1 MTHFTAVLPNPAVG
15 RYARRRTLRESRRSM
30 SPNAELPTTSPCVS
44 SSPCLQGERVS
55 FTGTLASMTHQQ
67 AHELVEQQGGAATHH
82 VSRQTTMLVVGEE
95 GWPLEP
101 DGHPSIKLQQV
112 TQWQQEGVPVRIVGE
127 SDWLRLVGLDGRC
140 REVHSLYTPAML
152 CQSLNVP
159 IGTIRRW
166 ERLGLIRPVR
176 KVYRLPYF
184 DYSEAAG
191 VRRLSELLAA
201 GIPLPQLES
210 SLMKLRTMLPGLDRP
225 LAQLN
230 LLAQDSRLL
239 VRDTHGLVEPTT
251 GQRCFD
257 FVPPA
262 PPGEPLALEEVLL
275 AGRPVAADG
284 KLAACPT
291 TVHAHW
297 SADQWFEEGC
307 RLLDEHDTAGAIEAL
322 RSALM
327 SRPGSPEINF
337 HLAEALFREENQE
350 GALERYYAAV
360 EADHEYLE
368 SWTQIG
374 CIHAAQGKL
383 QSSLEAF
390 SIALSVH
397 ADYPDAHWHVADVLV
412 QLGRPDEA
420 AAHWRKYLEYDRR
433 GPWADQARQRLEA
446 IGDTPIE
453 REPEREP

>member
-1 MTHFTAVLPNPAVG
+1 
-15 RYARRRTLRESRRSM
+15 
-30 SPNAELPTTSPCVS
+30 
-44 SSPCLQGERVS
+44 
-55 FTGTLASMTHQQ
+55 MTHQQ
-67 AHELVEQQGGAATHH
+67 AHEVVEQHGGAATHH

-95 GWPLEP
+95 GWPLEA
-101 DGHPSIKLQQV
+101 DGHPSIKLQQI
-112 TQWQQEGVPVRIVGE
+112 TQWQKEGIPVRIVSE
-127 SDWLRLVGLDGRC
+127 SDWLWLVGLDGRC

-152 CQSLNVP
+152 CQTLNVP
-159 IGTIRRW
+159 IAQIRRW

-191 VRRLSELLAA
+191 VRRLSELLTA
-201 GIPLPQLES
+201 GIPLAQLES
-210 SLMKLRTMLPGLDRP
+210 SLMRLQAMLPALDRP

-239 VRDTHGLVEPTT
+239 VRDAHGLVEPFT

-262 PPGEPLALEEVLL
+262 PPGDEAGSEPDVISDRRLTGNGE
-275 AGRPVAADG
+275 
-284 KLAACPT
+284 LAASSRL
-291 TVHAHW
+291 HW

-307 RLLDEHDTAGAIEAL
+307 RLLDEHETKAAIEAF

-327 SRPGSPEINF
+327 RRAGSPEINF
-337 HLAEALFREENQE
+337 HLAEALYRAGNADGRF
-350 GALERYYAAV
+350 ERYYAAV

-368 SWTQIG
+368 AWTQIG
-374 CIHAAQGKL
+374 SIHAAKGEL
-383 QSSLEAF
+383 ESALEAF
-390 SIALSVH
+390 SIALTVH

-433 GPWADQARQRLEA
+433 GPWAEQARQRLKA
-446 IGDTPIE
+446 MDD
-453 REPEREP
+453 EPDAQ

>member
-1 MTHFTAVLPNPAVG
+1 MLAVG
-15 RYARRRTLRESRRSM
+15 LCESRLSM
-30 SPNAELPTTSPCVS
+30 SPNTDPPTATPCVA

-67 AHELVEQQGGAATHH
+67 AHELVEQHGGTATHH

-101 DGHPSIKLQQV
+101 DGHPSIKLQQI
-112 TQWQQEGVPVRIVGE
+112 TQWQNEGIPVRIVSE

-140 REVHSLYTPAML
+140 RDVHSLYTPAML

-159 IGTIRRW
+159 IAQIRRW

-191 VRRLSELLAA
+191 VRRLSELLTA
-201 GIPLPQLES
+201 GIPLAQLES
-210 SLMKLRTMLPGLDRP
+210 SLMKLRTMLPALDRP
-225 LAQLN
+225 LAHLN

-239 VRDTHGLVEPTT
+239 VRDAHGLVEPAS

-262 PPGEPLALEEVLL
+262 PPGEEAANSPGVISAHAPNGNGEL
-275 AGRPVAADG
+275 PVSPR
-284 KLAACPT
+284 LP
-291 TVHAHW
+291 W

-307 RLLDEHDTAGAIEAL
+307 RLLDEHETAAAIEAF

-327 SRPGSPEINF
+327 RRAGSPEISF
-337 HLAEALFREENQE
+337 HLAEALYRAGNAD
-350 GALERYYAAV
+350 GALERYYVAV
-360 EADHEYLE
+360 EADHDYLE
-368 SWTQIG
+368 AWTQIG
-374 CIHAAQGKL
+374 SIHAAKGEL
-383 QSSLEAF
+383 QSALEAF
-390 SIALSVH
+390 SIALTVH

-420 AAHWRKYLEYDRR
+420 AAHWRKYLEFDRR
-433 GPWADQARQRLEA
+433 GPWAEQARQRLKALGE
-446 IGDTPIE
+446 
-453 REPEREP
+453 EPTAQEG

>member
-1 MTHFTAVLPNPAVG
+1 
-15 RYARRRTLRESRRSM
+15 M
-30 SPNAELPTTSPCVS
+30 SSSTDPPTNAPSVA

-67 AHELVEQQGGAATHH
+67 AHEVVEQHGGTATHH
-82 VSRQTTMLVVGEE
+82 ISKQTTMLVVGEE

-101 DGHPSIKLQQV
+101 DGHPSIKLQQI
-112 TQWQQEGVPVRIVGE
+112 TQWQQENVPVRIVSE
-127 SDWLRLVGLDGRC
+127 SDWLRIVGLDGRC

-159 IGTIRRW
+159 IAQIRRW

-191 VRRLSELLAA
+191 VRRLSELLTA
-201 GIPLPQLES
+201 GIPLAQLES
-210 SLMKLRTMLPGLDRP
+210 SLMKLQTMLPALDRP

-239 VRDTHGLVEPTT
+239 VRDSHGLVEPFTR
-251 GQRCFD
+251 QRCFD

-262 PPGEPLALEEVLL
+262 PPGDEDTNEPGIISDRRLTGNGEMNASARL
-275 AGRPVAADG
+275 
-284 KLAACPT
+284 
-291 TVHAHW
+291 HW

-307 RLLDEHDTAGAIEAL
+307 RLLDEHETASAIEAF
-322 RSALM
+322 RAALM
-327 SRPGSPEINF
+327 SRAGSPEINF
-337 HLAEALFREENQE
+337 HLAEALYRADNAD

-360 EADHEYLE
+360 EADHDYLE
-368 SWTQIG
+368 AWTQIG
-374 CIHAAQGKL
+374 SIHAANGEL
-383 QSSLEAF
+383 ESALEAF
-390 SIALSVH
+390 SIALTVH

-412 QLGRPDEA
+412 QLGRPEEA

-433 GPWADQARQRLEA
+433 GPWAEQARQRLKAMGE
-446 IGDTPIE
+446 
-453 REPEREP
+453 EPGALSP

>member
-1 MTHFTAVLPNPAVG
+1 
-15 RYARRRTLRESRRSM
+15 M
-30 SPNAELPTTSPCVS
+30 SSNVDPPTINEPVA

-55 FTGTLASMTHQQ
+55 FTGTLASMTHHQ
-67 AHELVEQQGGAATHH
+67 AQELVEQHGGTATHH

-101 DGHPSIKLQQV
+101 DGHPSIKLRQI
-112 TQWQQEGVPVRIVGE
+112 TQWQEEGAPVRIVSE
-127 SDWLRLVGLDGRC
+127 SDWLRLLGLDGRC

-184 DYSEAAG
+184 DYAEAAG
-191 VRRLSELLAA
+191 VRRLNELLTA
-201 GIPLPQLES
+201 GIPLHQLEA
-210 SLMKLRTMLPGLDRP
+210 SLSRLRAMLPGIDRP
-225 LAQLN
+225 LAELN

-239 VRDTHGLVEPTT
+239 VRDSHGLVEPTT

-262 PPGEPLALEEVLL
+262 LPGESAEDGEVP
-275 AGRPVAADG
+275 AHTIAMIDNVAACFPRETAIG
-284 KLAACPT
+284 LP
-291 TVHAHW
+291 AHW

-307 RLLDEHDTAGAIEAL
+307 RLLDKHETPAAVEAF

-327 SRPGSPEINF
+327 SRPGAPEINF
-337 HLAEALFREENQE
+337 HLGEALFRAGNQD

-374 CIHAAQGKL
+374 CIHAARGEL
-383 QSSLEAF
+383 QPALEAF

-397 ADYPDAHWHVADVLV
+397 ADYPDAHWHVADILV

-420 AAHWRKYLEYDRR
+420 AAHWRKYLEFDRR
-433 GPWADQARQRLEA
+433 GPWAEQARQRLEA
-446 IGDTPIE
+446 IGETLN
-453 REPEREP
+453 R

>member
-1 MTHFTAVLPNPAVG
+1 M
-15 RYARRRTLRESRRSM
+15 
-30 SPNAELPTTSPCVS
+30 
-44 SSPCLQGERVS
+44 
-55 FTGTLASMTHQQ
+55 
-67 AHELVEQQGGAATHH
+67 HH

-101 DGHPSIKLQQV
+101 DGHPSIKLRQI
-112 TQWQQEGVPVRIVGE
+112 TQWQEEGLPVRIVSE
-127 SDWLRLVGLDGRC
+127 SDWLRLLGLDGRC

-184 DYSEAAG
+184 DYAEAAG

-210 SLMKLRTMLPGLDRP
+210 SLTRLRTMLPGLDRP

-239 VRDTHGLVEPTT
+239 VRDAHGLVEPITS
-251 GQRCFD
+251 QRCFD
-257 FVPPA
+257 FAPPA
-262 PPGEPLALEEVLL
+262 LPGDALT
-275 AGRPVAADG
+275 ADDGGMSTHSVAMSG
-284 KLAACPT
+284 KLAAYPT
-291 TVHAHW
+291 SDKVAACTPREVTANLHSRW

-307 RLLDEHDTAGAIEAL
+307 RLLDKHDTSGAIEAF

-327 SRPGSPEINF
+327 SRPGGPEINF
-337 HLAEALFREENQE
+337 HLAEALFRAENQD
-350 GALERYYAAV
+350 GALERYYVAV

-374 CIHAAQGKL
+374 CIHAARGEL
-383 QSSLEAF
+383 QSALEAF

-397 ADYPDAHWHVADVLV
+397 ADYPDAHWHVADILV

-420 AAHWRKYLEYDRR
+420 AAHWRKYLEFDRR
-433 GPWADQARQRLEA
+433 GPWAEQARQRLEA
-446 IGDTPIE
+446 MGE
-453 REPEREP
+453 AQNRQEP

>member
-1 MTHFTAVLPNPAVG
+1 MLAVELC
-15 RYARRRTLRESRRSM
+15 ESHLSM
-30 SPNAELPTTSPCVS
+30 SSSTDPPTNAPSVA

-67 AHELVEQQGGAATHH
+67 AHEVVEQHGGTATHH
-82 VSRQTTMLVVGEE
+82 VSKQTTMLVVGEE
-95 GWPLEP
+95 GWPLEA
-101 DGHPSIKLQQV
+101 DGHPSIKLQQI
-112 TQWQQEGVPVRIVGE
+112 TQWQKEGIPVRIVSE

-159 IGTIRRW
+159 IAQIRRW

-191 VRRLSELLAA
+191 VRRLSELLTA
-201 GIPLPQLES
+201 GIPLAQLES
-210 SLMKLRTMLPGLDRP
+210 GLIKLQAMLPALDRP

-230 LLAQDSRLL
+230 LLAQDSRLV
-239 VRDTHGLVEPTT
+239 VRDAHGLVEPTT

-262 PPGEPLALEEVLL
+262 PPGDETGNGPDVISDRRLTGNGESSVSPRL
-275 AGRPVAADG
+275 
-284 KLAACPT
+284 
-291 TVHAHW
+291 HW

-307 RLLDEHDTAGAIEAL
+307 RLLDEHETAAAIEAF
-322 RSALM
+322 RAALM
-327 SRPGSPEINF
+327 SRAGSPEINF
-337 HLAEALFREENQE
+337 HLGEALYRSGNAD

-360 EADHEYLE
+360 EADHDYLE
-368 SWTQIG
+368 AWTQIG
-374 CIHAAQGKL
+374 SIHAAKGEL
-383 QSSLEAF
+383 ESALEAF
-390 SIALSVH
+390 SIALTVH

-433 GPWADQARQRLEA
+433 GPWAEQARQRLKAMGE
-446 IGDTPIE
+446 
-453 REPEREP
+453 EPGAL

>member
-1 MTHFTAVLPNPAVG
+1 MSSNADPPTNSPAV
-15 RYARRRTLRESRRSM
+15 A
-30 SPNAELPTTSPCVS
+30 

-67 AHELVEQQGGAATHH
+67 AQDLVEQHGGTATHH

-112 TQWQQEGVPVRIVGE
+112 TEWQQEGLPVRVVGE
-127 SDWLRLVGLDGRC
+127 SDWLRLVGLDGRS

-184 DYSEAAG
+184 DYAEAAG
-191 VRRLSELLAA
+191 LRRLSELLTA

-210 SLMKLRTMLPGLDRP
+210 SLVKLRTMLPGLDRP

-239 VRDTHGLVEPTT
+239 VRDAHGLLEPAT

-257 FVPPA
+257 LVPPA
-262 PPGEPLALEEVLL
+262 LPGDETLALSPTCAV
-275 AGRPVAADG
+275 VAD
-284 KLAACPT
+284 
-291 TVHAHW
+291 VHTHW

-307 RLLDEHDTAGAIEAL
+307 RLLDEHDTAGA
-322 RSALM
+322 
-327 SRPGSPEINF
+327 
-337 HLAEALFREENQE
+337 
-350 GALERYYAAV
+350 
-360 EADHEYLE
+360 
-368 SWTQIG
+368 
-374 CIHAAQGKL
+374 
-383 QSSLEAF
+383 
-390 SIALSVH
+390 
-397 ADYPDAHWHVADVLV
+397 
-412 QLGRPDEA
+412 
-420 AAHWRKYLEYDRR
+420 
-433 GPWADQARQRLEA
+433 
-446 IGDTPIE
+446 
-453 REPEREP
+453 

>member
-1 MTHFTAVLPNPAVG
+1 
-15 RYARRRTLRESRRSM
+15 M
-30 SPNAELPTTSPCVS
+30 SSSADPPTTNESVS

-67 AHELVEQQGGAATHH
+67 AHELVDQHGGAATHH
-82 VSRQTTMLVVGEE
+82 VSRQTTMLIVGEE

-101 DGHPSIKLQQV
+101 DGHPSIKLRQV
-112 TQWQQEGVPVRIVGE
+112 TQWQQEGVPVRIVSE
-127 SDWLRLVGLDGRC
+127 SDWLRLLGLDGRC

-184 DYSEAAG
+184 DYTEAAG

-201 GIPLPQLES
+201 GIPLSQLES
-210 SLMKLRTMLPGLDRP
+210 SLTRLRTMLPGLDRP

-239 VRDTHGLVEPTT
+239 ARDAHGLVEPIT

-257 FVPPA
+257 FIPPA
-262 PPGEPLALEEVLL
+262 PPGEAIGTDEGTAAAHSLAMSGTLT
-275 AGRPVAADG
+275 
-284 KLAACPT
+284 ACPT
-291 TVHAHW
+291 HMAAANLHAHW
-297 SADQWFEEGC
+297 SADQWFAEGC
-307 RLLDEHDTAGAIEAL
+307 RLLDDHDTAGAIEAL

-327 SRPGSPEINF
+327 SRPGSPEISF
-337 HLAEALFREENQE
+337 HLAEALFRAGNPE

-374 CIHAAQGKL
+374 CIHAAKGEL
-383 QSSLEAF
+383 QSALEAF

-397 ADYPDAHWHVADVLV
+397 ADYPDAHWHVADILV

-420 AAHWRKYLEYDRR
+420 AAHWRKYLEFDRR
-433 GPWADQARQRLEA
+433 GPWAEQARQRLEA
-446 IGDTPIE
+446 IGE
-453 REPEREP
+453 AQNRQEP

>member
-1 MTHFTAVLPNPAVG
+1 MLAVDLC
-15 RYARRRTLRESRRSM
+15 ESRLSM
-30 SPNAELPTTSPCVS
+30 SPNTDPPTDAPSVA

-67 AHELVEQQGGAATHH
+67 AHEVVEQHGGTATHN
-82 VSRQTTMLVVGEE
+82 VSKQTTMLVVGEE

-101 DGHPSIKLQQV
+101 DGHPSIKLQQI
-112 TQWQQEGVPVRIVGE
+112 TQWQKEGIPVRIVSE
-127 SDWLRLVGLDGRC
+127 SDWLRIVGLDGRC

-159 IGTIRRW
+159 ISQIRRW

-191 VRRLSELLAA
+191 VRRLSELLTA
-201 GIPLPQLES
+201 GIPLSQLES
-210 SLMKLRTMLPGLDRP
+210 SLIKLRTMLPALDRP

-239 VRDTHGLVEPTT
+239 VRDAHGLVEPFTR
-251 GQRCFD
+251 QRRFD

-262 PPGEPLALEEVLL
+262 PPDDEETSEPGVISDRRLTGNGEMNASSRL
-275 AGRPVAADG
+275 
-284 KLAACPT
+284 
-291 TVHAHW
+291 HW

-307 RLLDEHDTAGAIEAL
+307 RLLDEHETAAAIEAF
-322 RSALM
+322 RAALM
-327 SRPGSPEINF
+327 SRAGSPEINF
-337 HLAEALFREENQE
+337 HLAEALYRAGNAD

-360 EADHEYLE
+360 EADHDYLE
-368 SWTQIG
+368 AWTQIG
-374 CIHAAQGKL
+374 SIHAAKGEL
-383 QSSLEAF
+383 ESALEAF
-390 SIALSVH
+390 SIALTVH

-433 GPWADQARQRLEA
+433 GPWAEQARQRLKAMDE
-446 IGDTPIE
+446 TPDAHDS
-453 REPEREP
+453 

>member
-1 MTHFTAVLPNPAVG
+1 MSAFTAVLPNPAVAG
-15 RYARRRTLRESRRSM
+15 YARQRTLRESRRSM
-30 SPNAELPTTSPCVS
+30 SSNADPPTNSPSVA

-67 AHELVEQQGGAATHH
+67 AQDLVEQHGGTATHH

-112 TQWQQEGVPVRIVGE
+112 TEWQQEGLPVRVVGE
-127 SDWLRLVGLDGRC
+127 SDWLRLVGLDGRS

-184 DYSEAAG
+184 DYAEAAG
-191 VRRLSELLAA
+191 LRRLSELLTA

-210 SLMKLRTMLPGLDRP
+210 SLVKLRTMLPGLDRP

-239 VRDTHGLVEPTT
+239 VRDAHGLLEPAT

-257 FVPPA
+257 LVPPA
-262 PPGEPLALEEVLL
+262 LPGDETLALSPTCAV
-275 AGRPVAADG
+275 VAD
-284 KLAACPT
+284 
-291 TVHAHW
+291 VHAHW

-307 RLLDEHDTAGAIEAL
+307 RLLDEHDTAGAIEAF
-322 RSALM
+322 RAALM
-327 SRPGSPEINF
+327 SRAGSPEINF
-337 HLAEALFREENQE
+337 HLAEALFREGNEE

-383 QSSLEAF
+383 QSALEAF

-397 ADYPDAHWHVADVLV
+397 ADYPDAHWHVADILV

-420 AAHWRKYLEYDRR
+420 AAHWRKYLEFDHR

-446 IGDTPIE
+446 MGDVPSG
-453 REPEREP
+453 PEA